1 MSQNKSSTYIN
12 IASFK
17 LNRISL
23 FNQSELNPFLRK
35 VQKKNTNIN
44 IFKPGNIVQKINNLS
59 KKDKIIKRHNIL
71 KKIDF
76 YDNNKTYNEKNNY
89 NNSKELSLINS
100 KSPSQGNNVHLPF
113 LVYNNNLKIFQNLKK
128 NKNIYNNR
136 INLFKNYN
144 VKNSNSYIFNS
155 LFLQN
160 KLYHLNNH
168 QNESKKILKP
178 NYTDKEIQTG
188 DDIQTRTINGD
199 KNEINISK
207 ININN
212 NNYNN
217 NYNNNS
223 LYKINIKSK
232 KNLNEKKD
240 DDSSD
245 DLDYK
250 NEIEK
255 IMATKSKSHIRNLQ
269 EIGDYFFQN
278 NIKKID
284 SNEYKNYILLKS
296 LYKLKNSKNEK
307 FSSTEQNMIVPNIKL
322 KKINKNIFNKIR
334 NNKIKKNLSQNEER
348 LINFKQY
355 KKKIIPKSYIYHL
368 LNQSCDFK
376 VKN

>member
-44 IFKPGNIVQKINNLS
+44 IFKPGNIVQKINPLS

-76 YDNNKTYNEKNNY
+76 YDNNKTFNEKNNY

-188 DDIQTRTINGD
+188 DDIQIRTINGD

-269 EIGDYFFQN
+269 EIGDYFFRN